1 MNVQNIFKLQLDVLN
16 PDVVDKCD
24 ITINGNRQMTYMVK
38 SILSIF
44 ARPDLYNFSLNF
56 LHEGWGWG
64 C

>member
-1 MNVQNIFKLQLDVLN
+1 MNVQNIYKLQLDVLN

-44 ARPDLYNFSLNF
+44 CKDLLVRF
-56 LHEGWGWG
+56 
-64 C
+64 